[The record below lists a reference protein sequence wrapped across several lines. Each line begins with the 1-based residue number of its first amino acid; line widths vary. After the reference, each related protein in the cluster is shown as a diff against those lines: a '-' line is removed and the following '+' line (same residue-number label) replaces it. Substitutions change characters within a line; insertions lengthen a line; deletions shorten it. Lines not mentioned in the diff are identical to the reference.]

1 MWIPCVGV
9 NIRLVC
15 ELEVDE
21 DVAEETGRDGHGPK
35 QARVAGDGVVVRVE
49 WEVVALQ
56 RPNSILHN

>member
-1 MWIPCVGV
+1 MGV

-49 WEVVALQ
+49 
-56 RPNSILHN
+56 